1 MRKTVI
7 SILSVVMVSIFLIP
21 LTVNAQLGGPR
32 EMRRMANVSP
42 DELISMSKTLP
53 FNQALDLFN
62 VFSNMHLQKMI
73 IDPESRTQKIEVD
86 INNMHWLDA
95 LETVL
100 ERNDLWYEEFENHI
114 LIIRIEESTISSS
127 SVTAK
132 ELFETREVVISAV
145 FFEANHNN
153 IRQLGSD
160 WSWLSDSGT
169 IGLSSTAGNEKPS
182 LMQFNIGD
190 QYDFGSIL
198 ATFKVLES
206 KQVGEILASPK
217 VTVRSGKLGRI
228 QIGSDFTI
236 TTKDFAGNT
245 VTQFFSTGSIIS
257 VTPDI
262 IDYDGKIFVNLE
274 LHVTKSSAAQ
284 SEIGV
289 EVKKTEAQTS
299 ILLLDKEE
307 TLIGGLFTTEK
318 SASREGIPF
327 LKDLPPWFFGLRYIF
342 GFNTSSN
349 IRKELLILLRAELV
363 PSLAE
368 RLAQKSLEADILRRG
383 LDEYRDEM
391 KNYRDQGFMK
401 DYDFKEVESDTTK
414 TIDGQ

>member
-7 SILSVVMVSIFLIP
+7 SILSIVMVSIFLIP

-42 DELISMSKTLP
+42 DELISMSQSLP
-53 FNQALDLFN
+53 LNQALELFN
-62 VFSNMHLQKMI
+62 VFSSMHLQKVI
-73 IDPESRTQKIEVD
+73 IDPDNHTQEIKVD

-95 LETVL
+95 LELVL
-100 ERNDLWYEEFENHI
+100 ETNDLWYQDFDSHI
-114 LIIRIEESTISSS
+114 LIVGIEDATSSGTSSS
-127 SVTAK
+127 AK
-132 ELFETREVVISAV
+132 EMFETREVIISAV

-153 IRQLGSD
+153 IRQLGAD
-160 WSWLSDSGT
+160 WSWLSDEGT
-169 IGLSSTAGNEKPS
+169 MGLSSTAGSDKPY
-182 LMQFNIGD
+182 LMQFSLGD
-190 QYDFGSIL
+190 EYDFGSLL

-245 VTQFFSTGSIIS
+245 VTQFFSTGSIIN
-257 VTPDI
+257 VTPEI
-262 IDYDGKIFVNLE
+262 LNYDDNIFINLE
-274 LHVTKSSAAQ
+274 LNVVKSSAAQ

-289 EVKKTEAQTS
+289 EVKKTEAETS
-299 ILLLDKEE
+299 VLLLDNEE
-307 TLIGGLFTTEK
+307 TLIGGLFSNEQGAT
-318 SASREGIPF
+318 REGIPF

-342 GFNTSSN
+342 GFNTKSN

-363 PSLAE
+363 PSLEE
-368 RLAQKSLEADILRRG
+368 RIAKKALDADVLRRG
-383 LDEYRDEM
+383 LDDYRKDM
-391 KNYRDQGFMK
+391 SNYRNQGFSK
-401 DYDFKEVESDTTK
+401 DFDAKSDTTD
-414 TIDGQ
+414 TLNGQ